1 MTLVG
6 KERMFHEDHED
17 EPSTI
22 AEPVTAPLGE
32 LLHMSM
38 PAAEV
43 AVKVCGED
51 SAEETGEIIDQ
62 KKRDILNTF
71 KRRAFSR
78 ISFKGESGPLLSR

>member
-1 MTLVG
+1 MRVIG

-22 AEPVTAPLGE
+22 TESAPLGE
-32 LLHMSM
+32 LLMHTST

-51 SAEETGEIIDQ
+51 SAEEIGEIIDQ
-62 KKRDILNTF
+62 KKQDILSTF

-78 ISFKGESGPLLSR
+78 ISLKGESGPLLSR